1 MTDRSATETLWR
13 EYAASRAEAADD
25 IRRVL
30 EGGLGPRDWAGSRV
44 LDLGCGDGAIAAAF
58 AGAGGRVVAM
68 DLDPWRVD
76 NTRRLADDQPGAR
89 LDVVSADGHRLP
101 FARDAFDLVILS
113 DLIEHVKDPGRVMEE
128 VTRVL
133 APGGAVYVS
142 VPNRLS
148 LVNVVSDPHYNVPAV
163 GVLPRWLGAW
173 CVTRLFRVSH
183 QFTVER
189 YFTWR
194 GAKRLFRDTGLAWRR
209 VPGWYEERLAS
220 GAVPK
225 APARRWL
232 VSVARAPVVRWLLPA
247 VLEGAIFRLLV
258 LPAWEFVASKPPAPA
273 R

>member
-13 EYAASRAEAADD
+13 EYAASRAAAADD

-30 EGGLGPRDWAGSRV
+30 EWGLGPRDWAGSRV

-76 NTRRLADDQPGAR
+76 NTRRLADDRPGAR

-101 FARDAFDLVILS
+101 FPRD
-113 DLIEHVKDPGRVMEE
+113 
-128 VTRVL
+128 
-133 APGGAVYVS
+133 
-142 VPNRLS
+142 
-148 LVNVVSDPHYNVPAV
+148 
-163 GVLPRWLGAW
+163 
-173 CVTRLFRVSH
+173 
-183 QFTVER
+183 
-189 YFTWR
+189 
-194 GAKRLFRDTGLAWRR
+194 RR
-209 VPGWYEERLAS
+209 VPGWYEGRLAS
-220 GAVPK
+220 GAAPK

-232 VSVARAPVVRWLLPA
+232 VSVARAPVVRWLLPR
-247 VLEGAIFRLLV
+247 VLEGALFRLVV